1 MESLFYDTIV
11 ETEDFGLEKSICDD
25 QTSDEHFKN
34 RQCNPDICVF
44 YESIRRNRDDLRKF
58 EHYQQSISKFRE
70 CRQKYF
76 PLWGLASSGGSKGSK
91 TSKRDKKQLGVWMDG
106 Y

>member
-1 MESLFYDTIV
+1 MKENECDSEESDV
-11 ETEDFGLEKSICDD
+11 EEEECTTGDAA
-25 QTSDEHFKN
+25 TSKRKVFHKWATL
-34 RQCNPDICVF
+34 F